1 MLNFTNIMILVFY
14 TALVIVISCIFVL
27 LFNHYRKVIKI
38 RNSKVYDI
46 AKAINEGN
54 IEYPEELYNDIIISR
69 LQSKIKT
76 LWSFNLP
83 RWRQNNFME
92 VNRTTKDLDMKLY
105 NQLVFV
111 FNYFKNIEYSKDTV
125 FVEEFIN
132 MANNIDDITID
143 ELHDANRLITKL
155 INILHNDREN
165 IIF

>member
-1 MLNFTNIMILVFY
+1 MILVFY